1 VRTVTVGTLEIV
13 LLIRESHSLKSRRR
27 VVKSLIDRIRSRFNV
42 SVADIGD
49 QNLWQRAVIGVAVVA
64 NDGRFVNEVLSKVLT
79 LVMSDPRAEVIDQ
92 NMQIR

>member
-1 VRTVTVGTLEIV
+1 MTLGTLEIV

-42 SVADIGD
+42 SVADVGD

-64 NDGRFVNEVLSKVLT
+64 NDGRFVNEVLSKVLS
-79 LVMSDPRAEVIDQ
+79 LVASDPRAEIIDKS
-92 NMQIR
+92 MEIR

>member
-1 VRTVTVGTLEIV
+1 VTVGTLEVV

-42 SVADIGD
+42 SVADVGD

-79 LVMSDPRAEVIDQ
+79 LLYSDPRAEVVDHSID
-92 NMQIR
+92 IR